1 MDITGSQ
8 WASMVNDTA
17 EQSFETI
24 EELWNEFGII
34 PRIMRSRL
42 LTDARAS
49 VHAEGRFEEL
59 ELISESERKTRAMA
73 ERLEFLTGDKSKS
86 GKPKEFADETSEKS
100 STIKA
105 RIHFSPKIPAESVVE
120 NNEGIIDAIEALQL
134 FGIGMSTWMEAHD
147 PALAKAITEVMDRVT
162 EAQMEGLIEKFSPAT
177 KKIDIE
183 LGGHLYSS
191 SPNEC
196 QLELH
201 DAQKRKHRGHTSGL
215 KIIWQWMEL
224 VDEDSKTRMAF
235 TMEKWQKRAPTEHA
249 GDLYADVQSFKREL
263 GTMTRLRLGN
273 FSDGC
278 FPKLVEQAMD
288 RMLSKLTEDNTL
300 LKPLMVPMSTV
311 SAEPIQVQLV
321 KLEKCAKEMR
331 FFPKPQSQA
340 RESRWSKNRNRSG
353 KGGHGASP
361 AAAATPADM

>member
-1 MDITGSQ
+1 MSTHGDDIYHESFYGSGDEMIHEMDTSENDEGTVEDTEPEAGLSGLGSPGPVAKEANPLAMNQNDLASPETTPAPVVPRGNQASRQDRHENVTASPNEANPGSSTHQGSHARSGLSASPGSPGEPMRLSSLQAEELCSYLKRCGLVEAAIENVRAMDITGSQ

-24 EELWNEFGII
+24 EELWNEIGII

-73 ERLEFLTGDKSKS
+73 ERLEFLTGEKSKS
-86 GKPKEFADETSEKS
+86 GKSKEFADETSDKS

-201 DAQKRKHRGHTSGL
+201 DAPW
-215 KIIWQWMEL
+215 I
-224 VDEDSKTRMAF
+224 
-235 TMEKWQKRAPTEHA
+235 
-249 GDLYADVQSFKREL
+249 
-263 GTMTRLRLGN
+263 
-273 FSDGC
+273 GC
-278 FPKLVEQAMD
+278 CP
-288 RMLSKLTEDNTL
+288 S
-300 LKPLMVPMSTV
+300 
-311 SAEPIQVQLV
+311 
-321 KLEKCAKEMR
+321 
-331 FFPKPQSQA
+331 
-340 RESRWSKNRNRSG
+340 
-353 KGGHGASP
+353 
-361 AAAATPADM
+361 